1 MPDMRATLFLYLL
14 PALTIGGRAVIM
26 DKRNKMKKGVR
37 NMATISFDRRIELK
51 PEDVDRFLDIVETP
65 VQRQKDWNEET
76 DEKIWKEGN
85 RKLETYFS
93 RH

>member
-1 MPDMRATLFLYLL
+1 
-14 PALTIGGRAVIM
+14 
-26 DKRNKMKKGVR
+26 
-37 NMATISFDRRIELK
+37 MATISFDRRIELK

-76 DEKIWKEGN
+76 DEKIWKEEN